1 MSFTRHVTSLLINV
15 DKSQVLTNTDI
26 RVRAVSSITIRF
38 LYGSALLCYRDLSKT
53 YAERLGEDPAAAA
66 FVPQRIY
73 TVIELQHLRVRD

>member
-53 YAERLGEDPAAAA
+53 YAECLGEDSAAAA